1 MIEKMHD
8 RTNGP
13 VFKIIFALVS
23 LSFVLGGIGGGMM
36 LNDTSAVKVNGEE
49 ISQQAFLQAK
59 NREQNLRNAQ
69 EGDKFWEKLEDPKY
83 VEQFQAYIF
92 DGLVDEALMR
102 QYVQE
107 LKLGISDSQV
117 KSHIVNMPAFQQDGK
132 FENALYQQTL
142 RNNGITADHYATIVK
157 DGMLMSQ
164 LQEGIINSEFSVPA
178 QQAVLAKLL
187 LQNRQIRVAQFPIL
201 AELSKVSVEET
212 EAQAFFEQH
221 KANFVNPEKLTVE
234 YLTVSPKDIEKN
246 VEVGDAQIETYYQTN
261 KAKYVTSGESQLA
274 HIQVADE
281 AAATAIVQAVKNGED
296 FAKLAQEK
304 SQDLGSAKAGGDLGW
319 AKAGTFPKA
328 FEDAA
333 NALSV
338 GEISQPIKIDNAYH
352 VVKVLDRKASK
363 EIPLAEVKAQI
374 AKTIRDELVMSE
386 YSNLIREMAKSALE
400 NSSSLAEIAKLA
412 NLPIQT
418 TAAFTEQTVP
428 AELNNEKV
436 IQTLFKGDLRKNGQ
450 VSEGIEL
457 TEHGQPQTMFVRVS
471 QYDPQSVQD
480 FAQAKAAVIE
490 AVKLEK
496 AGKLLNEQGETLL
509 KALNEG
515 NSDAVKFGN
524 SRELMFAQAQLQEPL
539 LAKTVFAMPKPDG
552 KPSYQS
558 LRDAN
563 GDLLIIALD
572 KITDGNLETF
582 NQGAAQ
588 QFAEADKALLL
599 QNVVRDLR
607 ERAKVEINQDFAEQQ
622 LESNS
627 Q

>member
-1 MIEKMHD
+1 MIEKMHEKS
-8 RTNGP
+8 NGL
-13 VFKIIFALVS
+13 VFKIIFTLIS
-23 LSFVLGGIGGGMM
+23 ISFVLGGIGSGMM

-49 ISQQAFLQAK
+49 ISQQTFLQAK
-59 NREQNLRNAQ
+59 NREQNLRNTQ

-83 VEQFQAYIF
+83 AEQFQAQVF

-107 LKLGISDSQV
+107 LKLGISDNQV
-117 KSHIVNMPAFQQDGK
+117 KSHIVNMPVFQQDGK
-132 FENALYQQTL
+132 FSNTLYQQTL
-142 RNNGITADHYATIVK
+142 RNNGISADQYASIVK

-178 QQAVLAKLL
+178 QQEVLAKLL

-201 AELSKVSVEET
+201 TEVSKVNVEESEVQT
-212 EAQAFFEQH
+212 FFEQH

-274 HIQVADE
+274 HIQVTDE
-281 AAATAIVQAVKNGED
+281 ATATAIVQAVKNGED

-333 NALSV
+333 SALSV

-352 VVKVLDRKASK
+352 VVKVLARHEAK
-363 EIPLAEVKAQI
+363 EIPLAQVKAQI

-400 NSSSLAEIAKLA
+400 NSGSLTEIAKLA
-412 NLPIQT
+412 NLPVQT
-418 TAAFTEQTVP
+418 TTAFTEQNVP
-428 AELNNEKV
+428 AELNNEKI
-436 IQTLFKGDLRKNGQ
+436 IQLLFKGDLRKSGQ

-457 TEHGQPQTMFVRVS
+457 SENGLQQTMFVRVS
-471 QYDPQSVQD
+471 QYEPESVQD
-480 FAQAKAAVIE
+480 FAQAKPAVTE

-496 AGKLLNEQGETLL
+496 AGKLLNEQSETLL

-539 LAKTVFAMPKPDG
+539 LAKTVFAMPKPEG

-558 LRDAN
+558 LRDTN

-572 KITDGNLETF
+572 KITDGSLETF
-582 NQGAAQ
+582 NQGVAQ
-588 QFAEADKALLL
+588 QFSEADKALLL

-607 ERAKVEINQDFAEQQ
+607 ERAKVEINEDFAEQQ
-622 LESNS
+622 LQSNS